1 MVVIRQATEKDIPHI
16 LELYRQLAFSPPP
29 PDTPRPSVEEYQ
41 KVFSKMSKMPG
52 YRLLVAEEDDTIVGT
67 TVVAVLPGIA
77 HGTSPFAVV
86 EYVVVDENYRRKGIG
101 KLLMDYVKD
110 IAGEAGCYK
119 IMLTSDNRR
128 VEAHE
133 FYRSLGFEASAHGF
147 RFYF

>member
-1 MVVIRQATEKDIPHI
+1 MVIIRQATEKDIPYI

-29 PDTPRPSVEEYQ
+29 PDTPRLPVEEYR
-41 KVFSKMSKMPG
+41 KVFSEMSKTPG

-77 HGTSPFAVV
+77 HGASPFAVV

-101 KLLMDYVKD
+101 KMLMDYVKD
-110 IAGEAGCYK
+110 FAGESGCYK